1 MFEEKIMYYGWVPDT
16 LCTLEDLI
24 DCGFQAEQLA
34 AENGGELPHAAKL
47 RRMGV
52 LYKAIYNR
60 PEDFAHIKM
69 KKYTHRSLQ
78 EKVAR
83 AEKLAEENGG
93 YLPASS
99 DLRILDGGLRQT
111 MQKHRELFAHIKQ
124 KQKDGPARGIDGKFI
139 KGGTC

>member
-69 KKYTHRSLQ
+69 K
-78 EKVAR
+78 
-83 AEKLAEENGG
+83 LAEENGG